1 MLRILFVAMLIV
13 SAAAGA
19 ANHADTAPVEYRG
32 WPYKAPTP
40 LQVPGAT
47 TLLFAEDVRAL
58 IEATDVLL
66 VNVSPITLGPADANG
81 QRTWILPRGKP
92 ARQIPGSIWLPNV
105 GYQSL
110 QPSMHAYFEDNLRRS
125 GDGDK
130 SRPLLFYCTADC
142 WMSWNAAIRAQRELG
157 YRSVYWYPYGIDGWK
172 EQGFG
177 LETAVPIPFAS
188 TPTQASD

>member
-1 MLRILFVAMLIV
+1 MLRLLFVAALAV
-13 SAAAGA
+13 SVVASA
-19 ANHADTAPVEYRG
+19 ANHTDLDPVEYRG

-66 VNVSPITLGPADANG
+66 VNVSPVTLGPADANG
-81 QRTWILPRGKP
+81 KRTWIIPRDKP
-92 ARQIPGSIWLPNV
+92 VRQIPGSIWLPNV

-110 QPSMHAYFEDNLRRS
+110 QPPMHAYFEDNLRRNS
-125 GDGDK
+125 GGDK
-130 SRPLLFYCTADC
+130 SRRLLFYCTADC
-142 WMSWNAAIRAQRELG
+142 WMSWNAAIRARRELG
-157 YRSVYWYPYGIDGWK
+157 YRNVYWYPYGTDGWK
-172 EQGFG
+172 EQEFA

-188 TPTQASD
+188 GSTRPDD